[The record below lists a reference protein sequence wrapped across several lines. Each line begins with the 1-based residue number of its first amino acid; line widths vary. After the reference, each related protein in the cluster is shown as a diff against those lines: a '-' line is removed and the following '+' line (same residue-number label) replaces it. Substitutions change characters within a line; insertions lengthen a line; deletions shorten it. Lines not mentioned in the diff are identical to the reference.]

1 MPLIIVYEGTM
12 HRIIILQQI
21 NRGWMLSSSDAFEVV
36 SPKLFVGDGFRG
48 ALMMEKQRINTHVD
62 VEWKL

>member
-1 MPLIIVYEGTM
+1 M